1 MCIVHGVL
9 RKLKDKRDICTANY
23 FSITIIVGYQDACQ
37 GTHFDF
43 EIKKFNSRLFQ
54 ISGSC
59 ARSKFAHAFCVFSSE
74 ELTRALP
81 SSVPLLCCSMPIIGI
96 KFMIYYLTN
105 RFHLVVL
112 VYSDKLSSSMK

>member
-1 MCIVHGVL
+1 MFIVHGVL

-23 FSITIIVGYQDACQ
+23 FSITIIVRYQDACQ

-43 EIKKFNSRLFQ
+43 EIKKFNSRLF
-54 ISGSC
+54 SNFWVLLEVRAC
-59 ARSKFAHAFCVFSSE
+59 FCVFSSE

-81 SSVPLLCCSMPIIGI
+81 SSVPLLCCSTPIIGI